1 MGYQA
6 NKTKLRE
13 NEMKQLSRQTV
24 FLIFSLIIS
33 CAGRESL
40 ASWNHYETTNVKGSI
55 SGSIRR
61 GKILEMSS
69 GSIYKVSGLSL
80 QLVLEIMPDA
90 TVLRNGREYKLIIEG
105 FDEPLIC
112 EQIKPPRYLA
122 SKRGAVDTQ
131 GVVESYVDGEFE
143 GWDGDTIVQLVNGQI
158 WEQAAY
164 KYHYSYRYQPKV
176 TIFKTRASWMMLV
189 EGMEPVPVRRIK

>member
-1 MGYQA
+1 
-6 NKTKLRE
+6 
-13 NEMKQLSRQTV
+13 MKQLTQQIV
-24 FLIFSLIIS
+24 FFIFSLIIAS
-33 CAGRESL
+33 AGNESL
-40 ASWNHYETTNVKGSI
+40 ASWNHYETTNVKGRI
-55 SGSIRR
+55 SGGIQR

-90 TVLRNGREYKLIIEG
+90 TVLQNGREYKLIIKG

-112 EQIKPPRYLA
+112 EQIKPPRHLA
-122 SKRGAVDTQ
+122 PKRGAIDTQ
-131 GVVESYVDGEFE
+131 GVVESYIEGEFE

-158 WEQAAY
+158 WEQAAF

-189 EGMEPVPVRRIK
+189 EGMDPVPVRRINE